1 MICVNGIRYV
11 LGESRPIDT
20 IPELAGDEAGTKYLL
35 DRGFKFYRQAT
46 TEAWEL
52 GAQAAKLALEAT
64 GVAVADID
72 QIIYATVSSH
82 NPAHGDRS
90 VGLFAHAMDMIG
102 VPITGVSFGECANAM
117 LGIEH
122 AAMLLETGRARN
134 VLLVSTDAACSKEQ
148 RLTTGQTICSDGA
161 AACVVTREPRG
172 SVVPSFELLGL
183 AKAFHHLSRAGMSNP
198 AKTFRDIAAAAM
210 RCKKAVCG
218 KLEHPIARWI
228 PNSSNV
234 EVAGALASVL
244 GIPIKQFYLDNLPD
258 YAHVFSTD
266 QLINLVDW
274 ATRTNA
280 ASGTV
285 AVGLA
290 TGVSGSSVA
299 AWRVV

>member
-1 MICVNGIRYV
+1 MISVNGIQYV
-11 LGESRPIDT
+11 LGESRPISS
-20 IPELAGDEAGTKYLL
+20 IPELAGDEAGTKYLA
-35 DRGFKFYRQAT
+35 DRGFKFYRHST
-46 TEAWEL
+46 VEAWEL
-52 GAQAAKLALEAT
+52 GVQAAKMALEAAE
-64 GVAVADID
+64 VRSSDID
-72 QIIYATVSSH
+72 QVIYATVSSH

-90 VGLFAHAMDMIG
+90 IGLFAHGMDMITT
-102 VPITGVSFGECANAM
+102 PITGICFGECANAM
-117 LGIEH
+117 LGVEH
-122 AAMLLETGRARN
+122 AAMLVESGRARS
-134 VLLVSTDAACSKEQ
+134 VLLVCTDVACSKEQ

-161 AACVVTREPRG
+161 AACVITREPRG
-172 SVVPSFELLGL
+172 SAVPSFELLHF

-210 RCKKAVCG
+210 RCKSAVCS
-218 KLEHPIARWI
+218 KLDRPIARWI
-228 PNSSNV
+228 PNSSNI

-244 GIPIKQFYLDNLPD
+244 GIPIAQFYLDNLPT

-274 ATRTNA
+274 ATRSSA
-280 ASGTV
+280 PSGSV